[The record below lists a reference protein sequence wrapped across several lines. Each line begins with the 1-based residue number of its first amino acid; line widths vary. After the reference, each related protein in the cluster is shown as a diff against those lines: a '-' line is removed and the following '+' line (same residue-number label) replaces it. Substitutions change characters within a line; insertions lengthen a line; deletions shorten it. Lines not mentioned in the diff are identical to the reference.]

1 MSEEKGDEARYKDK
15 GIFLDQ
21 EEKYAILLRL
31 AEVNGDENIATL
43 CLEKAEM
50 QNVGQVHGWWLQQRI

>member
-15 GIFLDQ
+15 GISLNQ
-21 EEKYAILLRL
+21 EEKYAILLRPE
-31 AEVNGDENIATL
+31 EVNVDENIATL

-50 QNVGQVHGWWLQQRI
+50 QKVRGVHGWWLQQRI